1 MIQQQMVIIR
11 KGQTEKRISEYA
23 WNKSGKDKDGR
34 LDGWEFVR
42 FVFINQH
49 NKIVEGKIPTA
60 GSKAAYIPQEV
71 RDMKKHESGMD
82 GGQSVTN
89 LNETG
94 TKPLAGST
102 IPDPNGV
109 NGVPSPVVAGPAPKS
124 VITPPNGDN
133 PK

>member
-34 LDGWEFVR
+34 LDGWEFVKY
-42 FVFINQH
+42 VFINQH
-49 NKIVEGKIPTA
+49 NKVVEGKIPTSGA
-60 GSKAAYIPQEV
+60 KAAYIPQEV
-71 RDMKKHESGMD
+71 QDMKPNPSITD

-89 LNETG
+89 PNETG
-94 TKPLAGST
+94 TNPPPSAT

-124 VITPPNGDN
+124 VITPP
-133 PK
+133 KWR